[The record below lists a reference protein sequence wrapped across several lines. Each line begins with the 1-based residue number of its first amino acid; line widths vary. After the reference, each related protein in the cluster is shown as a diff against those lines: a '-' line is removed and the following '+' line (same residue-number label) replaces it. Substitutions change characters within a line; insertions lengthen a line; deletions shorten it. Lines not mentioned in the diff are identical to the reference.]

1 VVAIVKRGATEY
13 TSNTL
18 PLPLAPHVTQI
29 APNPAT
35 RVAAGLVT
43 LTATCRPQVLESQSA
58 VLLLADREIPAQ
70 AVAGP
75 SATLTFIV
83 ANAPA
88 VTDEL
93 VQVRVDGVASLP
105 FRFDEATRRLV
116 FDDAQ
121 RITIQ

>member
-1 VVAIVKRGATEY
+1 MLKG
-13 TSNTL
+13 
-18 PLPLAPHVTQI
+18 
-29 APNPAT
+29 
-35 RVAAGLVT
+35 
-43 LTATCRPQVLESQSA
+43 QSA
-58 VLLLADREIPAQ
+58 VLLLAGREIPAK
-70 AVAGP
+70 ALAGP
-75 SATLTFIV
+75 SATLTFTV
-83 ANAPA
+83 DNAPA